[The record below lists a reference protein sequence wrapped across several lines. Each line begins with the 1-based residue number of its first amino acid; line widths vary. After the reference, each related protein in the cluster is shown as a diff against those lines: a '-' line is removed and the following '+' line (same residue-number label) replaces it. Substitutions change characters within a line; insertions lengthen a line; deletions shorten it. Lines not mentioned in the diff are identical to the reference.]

1 MLSFYANEFEG
12 KTALGK
18 VLHKFYVDRHPMG
31 RGVRTRKDMIV
42 DLMNKEHERFLS
54 TSLSENVFRVVS
66 LGCGPAREVSDFVSR
81 YRTWNGTI
89 AWTLIDQEEEALS
102 VAYRDSRREIGR
114 WGSGA
119 RLNLLNL
126 SFVQLLSE
134 GVPLQDPGSQHL
146 IFSAGF
152 FDYLREGRAQT
163 LLKGLFD
170 LLAPGG
176 LLAIGN
182 AVAPNEFFW
191 NMEFLVD
198 WTLFYRSREEMLGL
212 AALLPETA
220 ESEVVLE
227 PSGGYHF
234 LLVRKH

>member
-12 KTALGK
+12 KTTLGK
-18 VLHKFYVDRHPMG
+18 VIHKFYVDRHPMG
-31 RGVRTRKDMIV
+31 RGVRTRKDLIV
-42 DLMNKEHERFLS
+42 GLMKEEHERFSS
-54 TSLSENVFRVVS
+54 TNPGEDTFRVVS
-66 LGCGPAREVSDFVSR
+66 LGCGPAREVSDFVAQH
-81 YRTWNGTI
+81 RTWGGVI

-114 WGSGA
+114 WGSNA

-126 SFVQLLSE
+126 SFVQLLNE
-134 GVPLQDPGSQHL
+134 GVPLQESGSQHL
-146 IFSAGF
+146 IVSAGL
-152 FDYLREGRAQT
+152 FDYLRENRAQI
-163 LLKGLFD
+163 LIRGLFD

-182 AVAPNEFFW
+182 AVAPNECFW

-198 WTLFYRSREEMLGL
+198 WTLFYRNRQEMLNL
-212 AALLPETA
+212 AARLPEGA
-220 ESEVVLE
+220 ECQVILE

-234 LLVRKH
+234 LMVRKH